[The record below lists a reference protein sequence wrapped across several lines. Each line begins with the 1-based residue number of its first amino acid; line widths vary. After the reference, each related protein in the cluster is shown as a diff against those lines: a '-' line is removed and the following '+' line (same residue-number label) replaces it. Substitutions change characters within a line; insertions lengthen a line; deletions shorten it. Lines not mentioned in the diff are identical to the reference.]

1 MALSNAQQGIASLA
15 DSTRVSYELSRLR
28 RFWSRNR
35 WLGANNRYCQD
46 VIDQLRIDVAPGGA
60 FTHHQL
66 ASYIAASSVIHC
78 MDGWSYAARAV
89 EAELSGDTSAA
100 RHLAYY
106 AELRAAMSVLAA
118 QGIGAFKNVHIILK
132 TDGQCAPLAAGG
144 AHEFVWDALQH
155 WAQQST
161 AADLVLRVIRPGGV
175 ELWRWLDHFSPA
187 AGSNFRTILAKEWL
201 LEWGLDLQQFAGDRD
216 ARNDSSYRP
225 TTIGKRAGPSLD
237 TSLDFIEHLWQAH
250 EPSLSNPF
258 RSIDRYLLR
267 RSLTSF
273 FRASDPQH
281 RHPRRARAD
290 FGRLLKPVFHA
301 IMPAPTN
308 GDLSE
313 LQWRQ
318 FLTFRSPFGENL
330 IFTEAEK
337 RDAVS
342 SPVHHI
348 QVIARAVI
356 LLRVATG
363 AVRLNLKNLPS
374 QDVSLLAFWWRSI
387 GETRGLW
394 EGSTPPTQF
403 TDLWIDI
410 DSALSTLQSW
420 RSAGG
425 TTKKALL
432 ANAPDAVRTLS
443 SCERVAMWGLGL

>member
-1 MALSNAQQGIASLA
+1 MGLSQAQKGIASLA
-15 DSTRVSYELSRLR
+15 DSGRVSHELGRLR
-28 RFWSRNR
+28 RFWNRSR
-35 WLGANNRYCQD
+35 WLGANNRYCED
-46 VIDQLRIDVAPGGA
+46 VIDQIKIDFAPGGA

-89 EAELSGDTSAA
+89 EAELSGDISAA

-106 AELRAAMSVLAA
+106 
-118 QGIGAFKNVHIILK
+118 
-132 TDGQCAPLAAGG
+132 
-144 AHEFVWDALQH
+144 
-155 WAQQST
+155 
-161 AADLVLRVIRPGGV
+161 V
-175 ELWRWLDHFSPA
+175 ELWRWLDHFAPA
-187 AGSNFRTILAKEWL
+187 AGSNFRTVLAKEWL
-201 LEWGLDLQQFAGDRD
+201 LEWGLDLQQFVGDRD

-273 FRASDPQH
+273 FKASDAQH
-281 RHPRRARAD
+281 RHPRRARSD

-301 IMPAPTN
+301 VMPTPTN

-313 LQWRQ
+313 QQWRQ
-318 FLTFRSPFGENL
+318 FLTFRSPFSENL

-342 SPVHHI
+342 SPSHHI

-374 QDVSLLAFWWRSI
+374 QDVSLLAFWWKSV
-387 GETRGLW
+387 GEARGLW

-403 TDLWIDI
+403 TDLWLDI
-410 DSALSTLQSW
+410 DSALATLQSW

-425 TTKKALL
+425 AAKKALL
-432 ANAPDAVRTLS
+432 AKAPDAVRTLS